1 MDISRHHLLTAKQV
15 IHARDGDHSSAW
27 ENYINLTQS
36 GETSTPKEEGTRE
49 VTMKSP
55 RMKKGVEV
63 NDNHRSAMKLYGSPP
78 QHRNI
83 YSRKSS
89 RSRKATPKSQEKNDF
104 DEKPSIPI
112 SVETNPPQHTV
123 DEVDETQTVDT
134 LGPSYQ
140 QEAKRLARLNRIKDK
155 LRGQYLR
162 FDIPDSLDDSVSR
175 FIVAVTLRYKF
186 ETPDE
191 SSLHGNF
198 ESKFLEKEHQ
208 QKCMIYAEPLIQRL
222 HGMGIVFI
230 RQLLPADNM
239 ATILSGMGVTED
251 FLLLSNSLII
261 VLHQMSG
268 GNFLKRKYLM
278 AKSRQLLETQNQ
290 LKGSSSPKRA
300 SGHHFS
306 LASFLGECGAAGSD
320 SYDDDDNPG
329 GIWTRK
335 APCSVENQAKCR
347 QETIRIPAI
356 HLPHTTRKTRNKSW
370 VIPYTA
376 KIISENES
384 NHPALGAYRHGQ
396 LLGPG

>member
-1 MDISRHHLLTAKQV
+1 V
-15 IHARDGDHSSAW
+15 
-27 ENYINLTQS
+27 S
-36 GETSTPKEEGTRE
+36 G
-49 VTMKSP
+49 
-55 RMKKGVEV
+55 
-63 NDNHRSAMKLYGSPP
+63 NHRSAMKLYGSPP

-83 YSRKSS
+83 YSRKSC
-89 RSRKATPKSQEKNDF
+89 RSRNAVPKSQGGNNF
-104 DEKPSIPI
+104 DEKPII
-112 SVETNPPQHTV
+112 QILVETNPPPHTV
-123 DEVDETQTVDT
+123 DEVDETQTDDA

-140 QEAKRLARLNRIKDK
+140 REAKRLARMNRIKDK

-186 ETPDE
+186 ETPGE

-208 QKCMIYAEPLIQRL
+208 QKCMLYAEPLIQRL

-230 RQLLPADNM
+230 RQLMPAGNM
-239 ATILSGMGVTED
+239 AMILSGMGVTEE

-278 AKSRQLLETQNQ
+278 AKSHQLLETQYQ
-290 LKGSSSPKRA
+290 LKGPSSSNGA
-300 SGHHFS
+300 SGLQFC

-320 SYDDDDNPG
+320 TYDDDDNPG
-329 GIWTRK
+329 GIWTPK
-335 APCSVENQAKCR
+335 APCPAENQAKCR
-347 QETIRIPAI
+347 QETIRSPTF